1 MILYHDE
8 IQSSVAAKDV
18 DAYKQVL
25 HDALK
30 ATDDYYKIKCR
41 NDIEIKTGSNW
52 RDCH

>member
-30 ATDDYYKIKCR
+30 STDDYYKIKCR